1 MAHLSDDARLLEA
14 FAKGEDVHR
23 ATAGEVFGVT
33 PAEVTSEQR
42 RYAKVINFGLIY
54 GMSAFGL
61 ARQLGLER
69 QAAAAYIDRY
79 FARYPGV
86 ANYMESTRQ
95 LARDKGYVETVFGRR
110 LWLPEIKSAAPARR
124 QAAERAAINAPMQG
138 TAADIIKLAM
148 IAVQRWLD
156 EARMRT
162 LLILQVHDE
171 LVLEVPEDELAA
183 VRRELP
189 QLMAGVAQ
197 LSVPLVA
204 EVGIGANWDEAH

>member
-1 MAHLSDDARLLEA
+1 
-14 FAKGEDVHR
+14 
-23 ATAGEVFGVT
+23 
-33 PAEVTSEQR
+33 VTSEQR

-69 QAAAAYIDRY
+69 GAAQSYIDRY

-86 ANYMESTRQ
+86 ANYMESTRLQ
-95 LARDKGYVETVFGRR
+95 ARDKGYVETVFGRR
-110 LWLPEIKSAAPARR
+110 LWLPEIKSAAQAKR

-162 LLILQVHDE
+162 LLVLQVHDE
-171 LVLEVPEDELAA
+171 LVLEVPEAELEA

-189 QLMAGVAQ
+189 KLMAGVAQ

-204 EVGIGANWDEAH
+204 EVGVGANWDEAH